1 MNLSNPQRVI
11 KLIKDLASKPLNV
24 PRYLSCLPLWKRSP
38 LNLAMP
44 WWSFSAIDFMS
55 KQCRADQDV
64 FEFGSGGSTLFFA
77 KRCKTV
83 TAVED
88 DAT

>member
-1 MNLSNPQRVI
+1 
-11 KLIKDLASKPLNV
+11 
-24 PRYLSCLPLWKRSP
+24 
-38 LNLAMP
+38 MP